1 MSRYVTT
8 VTHCIGVKVSCGF
21 VTRDLCDTGIAIKRV
36 IMRGSARNTNYFVV
50 GFPRLLVAKFEARA
64 RALRMAKMKVGKQTI
79 PEPKAFTPK
88 CPEIPV
94 LDDYRGRF
102 SDEHWGKWPSY
113 RPNDWTP
120 DSWVSGDKLVSEAR
134 QVKLDDMTNV
144 FRAAEIVAGAETGV
158 RGAGR
163 LPTCGRNQESAYTH
177 GKLLSDAL
185 GAWVK
190 AGLMA
195 GPYER
200 EELPWALVK
209 VSPMSIQLKPNG
221 AGRYE
226 V

>member
-1 MSRYVTT
+1 
-8 VTHCIGVKVSCGF
+8 
-21 VTRDLCDTGIAIKRV
+21 
-36 IMRGSARNTNYFVV
+36 MRGSARNSNYFVV

-79 PEPKAFTPK
+79 PEPKAFSPK

-113 RPNDWTP
+113 RPSDWTP
-120 DSWVSGDKLVSEAR
+120 DSWVSGEKLVSEAR
-134 QVKLDDMTNV
+134 RVRLDDMTNV
-144 FRAAEIVAGAETGV
+144 FLAAEIVAGAETGV

-200 EELPWALVK
+200 EELPWPVVK
-209 VSPMSIQLKPNG
+209 ISPMSIQLKPNG